1 MCTRYLGFVLLA
13 WLLGLIHAQ
22 NDGLACSAPVL
33 SGGYF
38 VPEQQLYADGVTL
51 TYACD
56 SGRKPVVEGWW
67 ATIKCQDGE
76 WSHTPQ
82 CIDENACLPPT
93 IPNGKYTESPNGL
106 YDDKQQIQVTCNDG
120 YELVGHSSSTRCSKG
135 SWSPVL
141 VCDKRVNACS
151 EPSKI
156 LHAVIINQRPQEV
169 YPDNFELRYECEDG
183 YSSTGAN
190 SITCNDG
197 TWTTGPNCTA
207 KCVIHELKQLKLYET
222 STITLKMGEM
232 RYFQCIW
239 EDFIR
244 PLKCT
249 NRGLLT
255 SYNCCHNNDIQR
267 GYCGP
272 DRLRYKV
279 LLSGSITSVS

>member
-82 CIDENACLPPT
+82 CIE
-93 IPNGKYTESPNGL
+93 
-106 YDDKQQIQVTCNDG
+106 
-120 YELVGHSSSTRCSKG
+120 
-135 SWSPVL
+135 
-141 VCDKRVNACS
+141 RVNACS